1 VTTVAPPL
9 VPVKHRHPRG
19 LPVLFLTEMWERF
32 SFYCMLG
39 ILTLYMSDPKH
50 GLGFT
55 TDQVAQVYGWYIGL
69 VYFSPLLGG
78 WIADKALGFGRAIL
92 VGAVF
97 MGAGHF
103 LLAFPPLPTFY
114 AGLACLVIGNG
125 FFKPNISVLL
135 GNLYHD
141 MPEKRDDAYN
151 IFYMG
156 INLGAFIAPLV
167 AAYLR
172 NRYGWH
178 YAFGAAGVGMII
190 SLIIFTVFRKYTV
203 AGEADVRNKDVNR
216 RPDIVL
222 TKEQE
227 KRRIGALLLVFA
239 IVIVFWMA
247 FQQNGFTLNFWARDA
262 TDASN
267 MPTWMR
273 ENPEDS
279 ATSADTPPVP
289 RMAAELTQSINP
301 AFVLLFTPLLVG
313 FWMMLRR
320 RGKEPSTA
328 AKIGFGMLLTAVAYT
343 IMVCAGLVGGDTGR
357 VSIGWLV
364 SSYAVITMG
373 ELMLSPM
380 GLSLVNK
387 LAPARM
393 RGLLMGGWFAATAI
407 GNKLSGVVGS
417 LWDDMPHSSFFL
429 IMVIA
434 SLIAAAILFLL
445 IHKVRGTIQDAEQ
458 MALDH
463 AVK

>member
-1 VTTVAPPL
+1 M
-9 VPVKHRHPRG
+9 
-19 LPVLFLTEMWERF
+19 LFFTEMWERF

-39 ILTLYMSDPKH
+39 ILTLYMSDPKN
-50 GLGFT
+50 GLGFS
-55 TDQVAQVYGWYIGL
+55 TDQVGQVYGWYIGL
-69 VYFSPLLGG
+69 VYLSPLFGG
-78 WIADKALGFGRAIL
+78 LLADKVLGFSRAIL
-92 VGAVF
+92 FGAIA
-97 MGAGHF
+97 MGIGHF
-103 LLAFPPLPTFY
+103 LLAFPPLPTFF

-125 FFKPNISVLL
+125 LFKPNISVLL

-156 INLGAFIAPLV
+156 INVGAFFAPLV

-172 NRYGWH
+172 TRYGWH

-190 SLIIFTVFRKYTV
+190 SLVIFSVFRKYTV
-203 AGEADVRNKDVNR
+203 AGEAEIRNPQKNR
-216 RPDIVL
+216 RPEIQL

-239 IVIVFWMA
+239 VVVVFWMA
-247 FQQNGFTLNFWARDA
+247 FHQNGFTLNFWARDA
-262 TDASN
+262 TDATN

-273 ENPEDS
+273 EQPAEAPATA
-279 ATSADTPPVP
+279 ATSAEAAPEP

-301 AFVLLFTPLLVG
+301 AFVLLFTPLLVA

-320 RGKEPSTA
+320 RGREPSTA
-328 AKIGFGMLLTAVAYT
+328 AKIGFGMLLTAAAYA
-343 IMVCAGLVGGDTGR
+343 IMSGAGLAGGNTGR

-364 SSYAVITMG
+364 STYAVITMG

-393 RGLLMGGWFAATAI
+393 RGLLMGGWFTATAV
-407 GNKLSGVVGS
+407 GNKLSGMVGS

-429 IMVIA
+429 ILVIA
-434 SLIAAAILFLL
+434 SLAAAAVLFLL
-445 IHKVRGTIQDAEQ
+445 IHKIRGTIHEAEQ
-458 MALDH
+458 MALDNAAH
-463 AVK
+463 